1 MEHIQVPA
9 TKSNLIHLKEE
20 LAFAQEG
27 LELLDQKKEI
37 LINRIGLLASKADQ
51 VRKEVNQRLL
61 RAYTFL
67 REALLEYGES
77 SVQAAGLGVRSGES
91 VVLRERSL
99 MGVLLPLVRIDLPP
113 HKPGYGLY
121 GTGKSMDAT
130 SESVHRAMEVVAE
143 LAELE
148 VGIERLMAELKKTLK
163 RINALAHI
171 YVPTYLATIK
181 AMEETLEEKEREALF
196 QLKHVRKKSRE
207 IWPGTIKGYR
217 NPQPE
222 KETHRQ

>member
-1 MEHIQVPA
+1 MERIQIPA
-9 TKSNLIHLKEE
+9 TKSNLIRLKEE
-20 LAFAQEG
+20 LVLAEEG

-37 LINRIGLLASKADQ
+37 LINRIGFLASKADS
-51 VRKEVNQRLL
+51 VRKKVNQRLL
-61 RAYTFL
+61 GTYAFL
-67 REALLEYGES
+67 KDALLENGES
-77 SVQAAGLGVRSGES
+77 SVQATGLGVKTGES

-99 MGVLLPLVRIDLPP
+99 MGVVLPLVRIDLPP
-113 HKPGYGLY
+113 HKPGYGFY

-130 SESVHRAMEVVAE
+130 SEAVHRAMEVVAE

-171 YVPTYLATIK
+171 YVPAYRATIK

-196 QLKHVRKKSRE
+196 QLKHIRKKSASFMASQ
-207 IWPGTIKGYR
+207 K
-217 NPQPE
+217 
-222 KETHRQ
+222 

>member
-1 MEHIQVPA
+1 MVKDTCLETGHFFMERIQIPA
-9 TKSNLIHLKEE
+9 NKSNLIRLKEE
-20 LAFAQEG
+20 LVLAQEG

-37 LINRIGLLASKADQ
+37 LINRIGFLASKANL

-61 RAYTFL
+61 RTYAFL
-67 REALLEYGES
+67 RDALLEYGES
-77 SVQAAGLGVRSGES
+77 SVQATGLGVRIGES

-99 MGVLLPLVRIDLPP
+99 MGVVLPLVRIDLPP
-113 HKPGYGLY
+113 HKPGYGFY

-130 SESVHRAMEVVAE
+130 SEAVHRAMEVVAE

-171 YVPTYLATIK
+171 YVPTYRATIK

-196 QLKHVRKKSRE
+196 QLKHIREKSR
-207 IWPGTIKGYR
+207 KMR
-217 NPQPE
+217 
-222 KETHRQ
+222 THRR

>member
-1 MEHIQVPA
+1 MERIQVSV
-9 TKSNLIHLKEE
+9 TKSNLIRLKEE
-20 LAFAQEG
+20 LTLAQEG

-37 LINRIGLLASKADQ
+37 LINRIGFLASKADS

-61 RAYTFL
+61 RTYAFL
-67 REALLEYGES
+67 KDALLEYGES
-77 SVQAAGLGVRSGES
+77 SVQATGLGVKTGES

-99 MGVLLPLVRIDLPP
+99 MGVVLPLVRIDLPP
-113 HKPGYGLY
+113 HKPSYGFY

-130 SESVHRAMEVVAE
+130 SEAIHKAMEFVAE

-171 YVPTYLATIK
+171 YVPTYQATIK

-196 QLKHVRKKSRE
+196 QLKHIRKKSRKM
-207 IWPGTIKGYR
+207 GTYR
-217 NPQPE
+217 
-222 KETHRQ
+222 

>member
-1 MEHIQVPA
+1 MEHIQIPA
-9 TKSNLIHLKEE
+9 TKSNLIRLKEE
-20 LAFAQEG
+20 LVLAQEG

-37 LINRIGLLASKADQ
+37 LINRIGILASKADS

-61 RAYTFL
+61 RTYAFL
-67 REALLEYGES
+67 KDALLEYGES
-77 SVQAAGLGVRSGES
+77 SVQATGLGVKTGES

-99 MGVLLPLVRIDLPP
+99 MGVVLPLVRTDLPP

-130 SESVHRAMEVVAE
+130 SEAVHRAMEVVAE

-171 YVPTYLATIK
+171 YVPTYRATIK

-196 QLKHVRKKSRE
+196 QLKHIRKKSASF
-207 IWPGTIKGYR
+207 IASQK
-217 NPQPE
+217 
-222 KETHRQ
+222 

>member
-1 MEHIQVPA
+1 MVKDTCLEAGHFFMERIQIPA
-9 TKSNLIHLKEE
+9 TKSNLIRLKEE
-20 LAFAQEG
+20 LVLAQEG
-27 LELLDQKKEI
+27 LELMDQKKEI
-37 LINRIGLLASKADQ
+37 LVNRIGFLASKANL

-61 RAYTFL
+61 RTYAFF
-67 REALLEYGES
+67 RDALLEYGES
-77 SVQAAGLGVRSGES
+77 SVQATGLGVKTGES

-99 MGVLLPLVRIDLPP
+99 MGVVLPLVRIDLPP

-130 SESVHRAMEVVAE
+130 SEAVHRAIEVVAE

-171 YVPTYLATIK
+171 YVPTYRATIK

-196 QLKHVRKKSRE
+196 QLKQIRKKSR
-207 IWPGTIKGYR
+207 KMR
-217 NPQPE
+217 
-222 KETHRQ
+222 THRR

>member
-1 MEHIQVPA
+1 MERIQIPA
-9 TKSNLIHLKEE
+9 TKSNLIRLKEE
-20 LAFAQEG
+20 LVLAQEG

-37 LINRIGLLASKADQ
+37 LVNHIGILASKADL

-61 RAYTFL
+61 RTYAFL
-67 REALLEYGES
+67 KDALLENGES
-77 SVQAAGLGVRSGES
+77 SVRATGLGVKTGES

-99 MGVLLPLVRIDLPP
+99 MGVVLPLVRIDLPP
-113 HKPGYGLY
+113 HKPGYGFY

-130 SESVHRAMEVVAE
+130 SEAVHKAMEVVAE

-171 YVPTYLATIK
+171 YVPTYRATIK

-196 QLKHVRKKSRE
+196 QLKRIRKKSATSN
-207 IWPGTIKGYR
+207 PKKGHINDEGR
-217 NPQPE
+217 
-222 KETHRQ
+222 

>member
-1 MEHIQVPA
+1 MVKDTCLEAGHFFMERIQIPA
-9 TKSNLIHLKEE
+9 TKSNLIRLKEE
-20 LAFAQEG
+20 LVLAQEG

-37 LINRIGLLASKADQ
+37 LVNRIGFLASKANL

-61 RAYTFL
+61 RTYAFF
-67 REALLEYGES
+67 RDALLEYGES
-77 SVQAAGLGVRSGES
+77 SVQATGLGVKTGES

-99 MGVLLPLVRIDLPP
+99 MGVVLPLVRIDLPP

-130 SESVHRAMEVVAE
+130 SEAVHRAIEVVAE

-171 YVPTYLATIK
+171 YVPTYRATIK

-196 QLKHVRKKSRE
+196 QLKQIRKKSR
-207 IWPGTIKGYR
+207 KMR
-217 NPQPE
+217 
-222 KETHRQ
+222 THRR

>member
-1 MEHIQVPA
+1 MERIQIPA
-9 TKSNLIHLKEE
+9 TKSNLIRLKEE
-20 LAFAQEG
+20 LVLAQEG

-37 LINRIGLLASKADQ
+37 LINRIGLLASKADS

-61 RAYTFL
+61 RTYAFL
-67 REALLEYGES
+67 KDALLEYGES
-77 SVQAAGLGVRSGES
+77 SVQATGLGVKTGES

-99 MGVLLPLVRIDLPP
+99 MGVVLPLVRIDLPP

-130 SESVHRAMEVVAE
+130 SQAVHKAMEVVAE

-171 YVPTYLATIK
+171 YVPTYRATIK

-196 QLKHVRKKSRE
+196 QLKHIRKKSASF
-207 IWPGTIKGYR
+207 IASQK
-217 NPQPE
+217 
-222 KETHRQ
+222 

>member
-1 MEHIQVPA
+1 MERIQIPA
-9 TKSNLIHLKEE
+9 TKSNLIRLKEE
-20 LAFAQEG
+20 LTLAQEG

-51 VRKEVNQRLL
+51 VRKEVNRRLL
-61 RAYTFL
+61 RTYAFL
-67 REALLEYGES
+67 KDALLEYGES
-77 SVQAAGLGVRSGES
+77 SVQATGLGVKTGES

-99 MGVLLPLVRIDLPP
+99 MGVVLPLVRIDLPP
-113 HKPGYGLY
+113 HKPQYGLY

-171 YVPTYLATIK
+171 YVPTYRATIK
-181 AMEETLEEKEREALF
+181 TVEETLEEKEREALF
-196 QLKHVRKKSRE
+196 QLKQVRKKSTSF
-207 IWPGTIKGYR
+207 IASK
-217 NPQPE
+217 
-222 KETHRQ
+222 K

>member
-1 MEHIQVPA
+1 MERIQVPA
-9 TKSNLIHLKEE
+9 TKSNLIRLKEE
-20 LAFAQEG
+20 LVLAQEG
-27 LELLDQKKEI
+27 LELMDQKKEI

-51 VRKEVNQRLL
+51 VRKEVNQRLF
-61 RAYTFL
+61 RTYAFL
-67 REALLEYGES
+67 RDALLEYGES
-77 SVQAAGLGVRSGES
+77 SVQATGLGVKSGES

-99 MGVLLPLVRIDLPP
+99 MGVVLPLVRIDLPP

-121 GTGKSMDAT
+121 GTGKSMDAA
-130 SESVHRAMEVVAE
+130 SEAVHRAMEVVAE

-171 YVPTYLATIK
+171 YVPTYRATIK

-196 QLKHVRKKSRE
+196 QLKHIRKKSRKM
-207 IWPGTIKGYR
+207 G
-217 NPQPE
+217 
-222 KETHRQ
+222 THRL

>member
-1 MEHIQVPA
+1 MERIQIPA
-9 TKSNLIHLKEE
+9 TKSNLIRLKEE
-20 LAFAQEG
+20 LVLAQEG

-37 LINRIGLLASKADQ
+37 LINRIGLLASKADS
-51 VRKEVNQRLL
+51 VRKEVNKRLL
-61 RAYTFL
+61 RTYAFL
-67 REALLEYGES
+67 KDALLEYGES
-77 SVQAAGLGVRSGES
+77 SVQATGLGVKTGES

-99 MGVLLPLVRIDLPP
+99 MGVVLPLVRIDLPS
-113 HKPGYGLY
+113 HKPSYGFY

-130 SESVHRAMEVVAE
+130 SEAIHRAMEFVAE

-171 YVPTYLATIK
+171 YVPTYQATIK

-196 QLKHVRKKSRE
+196 QLKHIRKKSQ
-207 IWPGTIKGYR
+207 KM
-217 NPQPE
+217 
-222 KETHRQ
+222 ETHR

>member
-1 MEHIQVPA
+1 MERIQIPA
-9 TKSNLIHLKEE
+9 TKSNLIRLKEE
-20 LAFAQEG
+20 LALAQEG

-37 LINRIGLLASKADQ
+37 LINRIGILASKADH

-61 RAYTFL
+61 RTYAFL
-67 REALLEYGES
+67 KDALLEYGES
-77 SVQAAGLGVRSGES
+77 SVQATGLGVKTGES

-99 MGVLLPLVRIDLPP
+99 MGVVLPLVQIDLPP
-113 HKPGYGLY
+113 HRPGYGLY

-130 SESVHRAMEVVAE
+130 SEAVHRVMEVVAE

-171 YVPTYLATIK
+171 YVPTYRATIK

-196 QLKHVRKKSRE
+196 QLKRIRKKSASF
-207 IWPGTIKGYR
+207 IASQK
-217 NPQPE
+217 
-222 KETHRQ
+222 

>member
-1 MEHIQVPA
+1 MERIQIPA
-9 TKSNLIHLKEE
+9 TKSNLIRLKEE
-20 LAFAQEG
+20 LVLAEEG

-37 LINRIGLLASKADQ
+37 LINRIGFLASKADS
-51 VRKEVNQRLL
+51 VRKKVNQRLL
-61 RAYTFL
+61 GTYAFL
-67 REALLEYGES
+67 KDALLENGES
-77 SVQAAGLGVRSGES
+77 SVQATGLGVKTGES

-99 MGVLLPLVRIDLPP
+99 MGVVLPLVRIDLPP
-113 HKPGYGLY
+113 HKPGYGFY

-130 SESVHRAMEVVAE
+130 SEAVHRAMEVVAE

-171 YVPTYLATIK
+171 YVPAYRATIK

-196 QLKHVRKKSRE
+196 QLKHIRKKSRKM
-207 IWPGTIKGYR
+207 G
-217 NPQPE
+217 
-222 KETHRQ
+222 THRL

>member
-1 MEHIQVPA
+1 MERIQIPA
-9 TKSNLIHLKEE
+9 NKSNLIRLKEE
-20 LAFAQEG
+20 LVLAQEG

-37 LINRIGLLASKADQ
+37 LINHIGILASKADL

-61 RAYTFL
+61 RTYAFL
-67 REALLEYGES
+67 KDALLENGES
-77 SVQAAGLGVRSGES
+77 SVRATGLGVKTGES
-91 VVLRERSL
+91 VILRERSL
-99 MGVLLPLVRIDLPP
+99 MGVVLPLVRIDLPP
-113 HKPGYGLY
+113 HKPGYGFY

-130 SESVHRAMEVVAE
+130 SEAIHRAMEVVAE

-171 YVPTYLATIK
+171 YVPTYRATIK

-196 QLKHVRKKSRE
+196 QLKRIKKKSATSN
-207 IWPGTIKGYR
+207 PKKGHIDDEGR
-217 NPQPE
+217 
-222 KETHRQ
+222 

>member
-1 MEHIQVPA
+1 MERIQVPA
-9 TKSNLIHLKEE
+9 TKSNLIRLKEE
-20 LAFAQEG
+20 LVLAQEG

-37 LINRIGLLASKADQ
+37 LINRISFLASKADS
-51 VRKEVNQRLL
+51 VRKEVNKRLL
-61 RAYTFL
+61 KTYAFL
-67 REALLEYGES
+67 RDAILEYGES
-77 SVQAAGLGVRSGES
+77 SIQATGLGVKTGES

-99 MGVLLPLVRIDLPP
+99 MGVVLPLVRINLPP
-113 HKPGYGLY
+113 HKPGYGFY

-130 SESVHRAMEVVAE
+130 SEAVHRAMEVVAE

-171 YVPTYLATIK
+171 YVPAYRATIK

-196 QLKHVRKKSRE
+196 QLKHIRKKSRKMR
-207 IWPGTIKGYR
+207 T
-217 NPQPE
+217 
-222 KETHRQ
+222 

>member
-1 MEHIQVPA
+1 MERIQIPA
-9 TKSNLIHLKEE
+9 TKSNLIRLKEE
-20 LAFAQEG
+20 LELAREG

-37 LINRIGLLASKADQ
+37 LINRIGLLASKADS

-61 RAYTFL
+61 RTYAFL
-67 REALLEYGES
+67 KDALLENGES
-77 SVQAAGLGVRSGES
+77 SVQATGLGVKTGES
-91 VVLRERSL
+91 VILRERSL
-99 MGVLLPLVRIDLPP
+99 MGVVLPLVQIDLPP
-113 HKPGYGLY
+113 HKPGYGFY

-130 SESVHRAMEVVAE
+130 SEAVHRAMEIVAE

-171 YVPTYLATIK
+171 YVPTYQATIK

-196 QLKHVRKKSRE
+196 QLKHIRKKSRKM
-207 IWPGTIKGYR
+207 GTR
-217 NPQPE
+217 
-222 KETHRQ
+222 R

>member
-1 MEHIQVPA
+1 MVKDTCLEAGHFFMERIQIPA
-9 TKSNLIHLKEE
+9 TKSNLIRLKEE
-20 LAFAQEG
+20 LVLAQEG

-37 LINRIGLLASKADQ
+37 LVNRIGFLSSKANL

-61 RAYTFL
+61 RTHAFF
-67 REALLEYGES
+67 RDALLEYGES
-77 SVQAAGLGVRSGES
+77 SVQATGLGVKTGES

-99 MGVLLPLVRIDLPP
+99 MGVVLPLVRIDLPP

-130 SESVHRAMEVVAE
+130 SEAVHRAMEVVAE

-171 YVPTYLATIK
+171 YVPTYRATIK

-196 QLKHVRKKSRE
+196 QLKHIRKKSR
-207 IWPGTIKGYR
+207 KMR
-217 NPQPE
+217 
-222 KETHRQ
+222 THRR

>member
-1 MEHIQVPA
+1 MERIQIPA
-9 TKSNLIHLKEE
+9 TKSNLIRLKEE
-20 LAFAQEG
+20 LVLAQEG

-37 LINRIGLLASKADQ
+37 LVNHIGILASKADS

-61 RAYTFL
+61 RTYAFL
-67 REALLEYGES
+67 KDALLENGES
-77 SVQAAGLGVRSGES
+77 SVRATGLGVKTGES
-91 VVLRERSL
+91 VVLKEQSL
-99 MGVLLPLVRIDLPP
+99 MGVVLPLVRIDLPP
-113 HKPGYGLY
+113 HKPGYGFY

-130 SESVHRAMEVVAE
+130 SEAIHRAMEVVAE

-171 YVPTYLATIK
+171 YIPTYRATIK

-196 QLKHVRKKSRE
+196 QLKRIRKKSATSN
-207 IWPGTIKGYR
+207 PKKGHINDEGR
-217 NPQPE
+217 
-222 KETHRQ
+222 

>member
-1 MEHIQVPA
+1 MERIQIPA
-9 TKSNLIHLKEE
+9 TKSNLIRLKEE
-20 LAFAQEG
+20 LVLAEEG

-37 LINRIGLLASKADQ
+37 LINRIGFLASKADS
-51 VRKEVNQRLL
+51 VRKKVNQRLL
-61 RAYTFL
+61 RTYAFL
-67 REALLEYGES
+67 KDALLENGES
-77 SVQAAGLGVRSGES
+77 SVQATGLGVKTGES

-99 MGVLLPLVRIDLPP
+99 MGVVLPLVRIDLPP
-113 HKPGYGLY
+113 HKPGYGFY

-130 SESVHRAMEVVAE
+130 SEAVHRAMEVVAE

-171 YVPTYLATIK
+171 YVPAYRATIK

-196 QLKHVRKKSRE
+196 QLKHIRKKSASFMASQ
-207 IWPGTIKGYR
+207 K
-217 NPQPE
+217 
-222 KETHRQ
+222 